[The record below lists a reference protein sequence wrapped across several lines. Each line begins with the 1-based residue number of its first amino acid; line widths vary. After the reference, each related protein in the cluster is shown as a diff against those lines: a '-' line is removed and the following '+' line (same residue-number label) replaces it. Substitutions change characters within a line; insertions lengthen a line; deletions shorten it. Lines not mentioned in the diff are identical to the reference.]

1 MDREPMKYIDEQN
14 PLHVLSAEIFK
25 LFREYREE
33 WLKDNT
39 PDDLIWIFNGNEQ
52 AIVSYNINFKIPEYN
67 IETDTFDRDVGNIEE
82 SKEVADE
89 VRDKLATLKKENNY
103 EGLPKKLVKKLRAVD
118 AKKEKIIKDWK
129 GL

>member
-67 IETDTFDRDVGNIEE
+67 IETDTFDRGVGNIEE

-89 VRDKLATLKKENNY
+89 IRDKLATLKKENNY

-118 AKKEKIIKDWK
+118 TKKEKIIKDWK